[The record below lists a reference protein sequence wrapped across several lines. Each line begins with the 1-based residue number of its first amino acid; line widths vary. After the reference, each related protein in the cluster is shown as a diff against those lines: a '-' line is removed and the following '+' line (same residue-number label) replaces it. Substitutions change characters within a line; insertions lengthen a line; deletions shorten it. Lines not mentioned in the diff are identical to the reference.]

1 MLQHRAAST
10 IKSQFSILTPMRN
23 PFILLLLIIF
33 PNMAMA
39 QQSVADRIITL
50 SPNHG
55 KTVAEALREAREMRR
70 LDSLHAINNI
80 TIHLNPGTYF
90 LNEPLFIRQEDSGI
104 IFQGDDGACLS
115 GGMKIQDWHREG
127 KMWVATV
134 PDFNGRPMEFRQLW
148 VNGTK
153 AVRARDVNDFEQMA
167 RIISVDNSQREIWV
181 PTKNVQAVIDQ
192 PYAEMI
198 LHEMWCVSVLRIKS
212 IRVDG
217 DSAAVSFYEPE
228 SRIQFEHPWPSPM
241 VTTDGRNSP
250 FYLTNALPLLDEPG
264 EWFLDIRGSK
274 LYYVPREGEDM
285 TTAEVIAPMMETLV
299 MVEGTADQTVND
311 ICFRN
316 IGFQHTSWQRPSYQG
331 HVPLQAGMY
340 LIDAYKLR
348 PQMTR
353 VDNHKLDNQGWLG
366 RAAAAVKVSWANNV
380 RFEKCAFEF
389 LGGSGLDLEIGDYG
403 CVVSGCRFEDIAMN
417 GCVIGSF
424 SPQAYETHQ
433 PYNPS
438 DNRVIC
444 RGNTVEKTLFRDIA
458 NDDWGCVAIAA
469 GYVAET
475 NICHNEICDVSYTGI
490 SLGWGWNR
498 NQVCMHDNR
507 VQFNLIHHYARHMY
521 DVAGIYTLGNQPG
534 TIISNNIVRDV
545 YKPSYVHDPN
555 HWFYLYTDEGSSN
568 ITVRDNW
575 CPEEKFLQNAN
586 GPGNRWDNNGPIPQ
600 RYVQCAGI
608 K

>member
-1 MLQHRAAST
+1 MYRL
-10 IKSQFSILTPMRN
+10 
-23 PFILLLLIIF
+23 FILLYNVLLF
-33 PNMAMA
+33 VVPVKA
-39 QQSVADRIITL
+39 QTSQSTAEMEIVISTDQ
-50 SPNHG
+50 G

-70 LDSLHAINNI
+70 LDSLHVINGI
-80 TIHLNPGTYF
+80 TIHLRPGTYH

-104 IFQGDDGACLS
+104 TFLGDEGACLS
-115 GGMKIQDWHREG
+115 GGIRIEKWHQQG
-127 KMWVATV
+127 KLWVADV
-134 PDFNGRPMEFRQLW
+134 PDFNGRPLEFRQLW

-167 RIISVDNSQREIWV
+167 RIISVDKTRHELWV
-181 PTKNVQAVIDQ
+181 PAKAVKDIVNE

-198 LHEMWCVSVLRIKS
+198 LHEMWCVAVLRIKS
-212 IRVDG
+212 IKIDG
-217 DSAAVSFYEPE
+217 DSAAVSFHEPE
-228 SRIQFEHPWPSPM
+228 SRIQFSHPWPSPM
-241 VTTDGRNSP
+241 VTTDGHNSP
-250 FYLTNALPLLDEPG
+250 FYLTNAMPLLDQPG
-264 EWFLDIRGSK
+264 EWFFDIRTSK
-274 LYYVPREGEDM
+274 LYYMPREGENM

-299 MVEGTADQTVND
+299 VVEGTADQMVD
-311 ICFRN
+311 DVCFRN
-316 IGFQHTSWQRPSYQG
+316 VTFSHTTWRRPSYQG

-348 PQMTR
+348 PQMVR
-353 VDNHKLDNQGWLG
+353 KDNHKLDNQGWLG
-366 RAAAAVKVSWANNV
+366 RAMAAVAVKWANKV
-380 RFEKCAFEF
+380 RFEECAFEH
-389 LGGSGLDLEIGDYG
+389 LGGCGLDLEIGDQNCG
-403 CVVSGCRFEDIAMN
+403 VSGCRFEDIAMN

-424 SPQAYETHQ
+424 SPRAYETHR
-433 PYNPS
+433 PYKPS
-438 DNRVIC
+438 DEREVC
-444 RGNTVEKTLFRDIA
+444 RGNSVENTLFHNIA

-475 NICHNEICDVSYTGI
+475 NICHNEIYDVPYTGI

-498 NQVCMHDNR
+498 NLVCMHDNR
-507 VQFNLIHHYARHMY
+507 VQYNLIHHYARHMY

-534 TIISNNIVRDV
+534 TIISNNIVRDI

-586 GPGNRWDNNGPIPQ
+586 GPGNVWENNGSIPQ
-600 RYVQCAGI
+600 RYVQGAGI